1 MCMEGSAVLQHT
13 VSDAQFCQDIFGLG
27 GVFLQLAAD
36 VGHVDPQDLVVAALV
51 GAPDMLED
59 EVIGEYLAGMET
71 EQLQDLELVLC
82 EVDLL
87 AAHEDLVAGSVHD

>member
-1 MCMEGSAVLQHT
+1 MPSSVRMYLGSEGFSFSLRRM
-13 VSDAQFCQDIFGLG
+13 
-27 GVFLQLAAD
+27 LA
-36 VGHVDPQDLVVAALV
+36 HVDPQDLVVAALV

-59 EVIGEYLAGMET
+59 EVICEYLAGMET